1 MFERLEQLESK
12 YEELNQA
19 LASPD
24 IVSDSQR
31 YQKTAKAHS
40 EIAPIV
46 EKYREFKD
54 LTRGIAESKAL
65 AEGESDPEMLAYAG
79 EEMAKL
85 EKRLAEVEAE
95 LKVCCFRKIPTTR
108 RM

>member
-1 MFERLEQLESK
+1 MFERLEQIEAK
-12 YEELNQA
+12 YDELNQA

-46 EKYREFKD
+46 ERYREYKD
-54 LTRGIAESKAL
+54 LTRGISESKAL
-65 AEGESDPEMLAYAG
+65 LEGETDPEMLSYATG
-79 EEMAKL
+79 EA
-85 EKRLAEVEAE
+85 R
-95 LKVCCFRKIPTTR
+95 T
-108 RM
+108 

>member
-1 MFERLEQLESK
+1 MFERLEQIEAK
-12 YEELNQA
+12 YDELNQA

-46 EKYREFKD
+46 ERYREYKD

-65 AEGESDPEMLAYAG
+65 LEGETDPEMLSYAQD
-79 EEMAKL
+79 ELTQL
-85 EKRLAEVEAE
+85 EKRVQEVEEE
-95 LKVCCFRKIPTTR
+95 LTGSSAAQGPQ
-108 RM
+108 